1 MSRNERDNQSS
12 GSSGLTTAHRV
23 SATLTD
29 GMMDAAKYL
38 LIPFLKG
45 IGLREATVDVGVEV
59 NRPQDSL
66 LCLVYTGVKF
76 LGVRNGL
83 YFMVGLCCSPNRCTH
98 EANRTNEFLKLYTRL
113 AGA

>member
-83 YFMVGLCCSPNRCTH
+83 YFMGVVLILLTDH
-98 EANRTNEFLKLYTRL
+98 D
-113 AGA
+113 